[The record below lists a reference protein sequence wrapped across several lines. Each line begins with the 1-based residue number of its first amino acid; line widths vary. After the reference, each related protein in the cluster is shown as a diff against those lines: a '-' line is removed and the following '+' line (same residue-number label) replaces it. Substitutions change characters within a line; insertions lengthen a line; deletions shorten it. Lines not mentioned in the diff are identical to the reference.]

1 MAVSQQGKGW
11 ITIVDLNDNKVLN
24 FGLSTNHPDTQ
35 IHNQDAGTY
44 VPNYTTS
51 NLVVTPFLYISGEST
66 SQMSQVSN
74 VTWTING
81 SATTSWGTV
90 SNNSP
95 YALTINKNLVSDDA
109 IQIKC
114 TGKYTDPT
122 TSVQTTIVAERTI
135 TKLNTAGS
143 TLSCILSYP
152 TPYYFYNNQIS
163 NIQITAQMYSGSTPD
178 DTSVGYKWYRF
189 SNGGWQQISTTNNNV
204 GTIENYNGK
213 TIKIYPD
220 DILDRDQFKCRVTD
234 NDSTSGNY
242 QQWAE
247 AVSQTIVDLT
257 DPYEIQVF
265 STCGNILLDGAQQT
279 TLRADVYRSGQRLN
293 DNDNLYSTA
302 TFTWTKADKNG
313 NPVSNWNNGSATKTG
328 RSIPVT
334 RDEIDIK
341 ATFFCTLTI

>member
-1 MAVSQQGKGW
+1 MAVSQQGRGW

-44 VPNYTTS
+44 VPDFTVN
-51 NLVVTPFLYISGEST
+51 NLVVTPFLYISGETT

-74 VTWTING
+74 VTWYIND
-81 SATTSWGTV
+81 SSNITSWGSK

-95 YALTINKNLVSDDA
+95 YPLTINKNLVQVDTLK
-109 IQIKC
+109 IKC

-122 TSVQTTIVAERTI
+122 TSVQTDIVAERTI

-152 TPYYFYNNQIS
+152 TSCYFYNDTIPY
-163 NIQITAQMYSGSTPD
+163 IQITGQMYCGSTPD
-178 DTSVGYKWYRF
+178 DTSVGYTWYKY
-189 SNGGWQQISTTNNNV
+189 SSGGWTQITSSNH
-204 GTIENYNGK
+204 GSIENYNNK

-220 DILDRDQFKCRVTD
+220 DVLDIEQFKCRVTD
-234 NDSTSGNY
+234 NDSNSGTY

-247 AVSQTIVDLT
+247 AVSQEVRDLT
-257 DPYEIQVF
+257 DPFEIQVF
-265 STCGNILLDGAQQT
+265 STCGDILLDGATST
-279 TLRADVYRSGQRLN
+279 TLRADVYRGGQRIS
-293 DNDNLYSTA
+293 DSDNLYSTA

-313 NPVSNWNNGSATKTG
+313 NAVSNWNNGSATKTG
-328 RSIPVT
+328 RSITVT

-341 ATFFCTLTI
+341 STFFCTMSFS